1 MPFPFFLFLCSAL
14 LLHFVAFFASTTSL
28 QFSVFFRCS
37 QRAMQE
43 TQPTRSKAKFQLNQR
58 TVQTD
63 REPNK
68 PNERTERM
76 NEHERSERRRRR
88 RQRERR
94 TRNNK
99 LKLKFKTHTHTHAR
113 SGVSAAGRA
122 NIHTHTYSDM
132 LAHTFRFVVG
142 GWIGRCCGRRDVATA
157 DDAAV
162 DAGSAADCEVACGV
176 VAVDLM
182 LRVGGCWGGLVG

>member
-1 MPFPFFLFLCSAL
+1 MPFPFFFLFLCSAL

-63 REPNK
+63 GEPNK

-99 LKLKFKTHTHTHAR
+99 LKLKFKTHTHTRTHWR
-113 SGVSAAGRA
+113 KCCRQSQHS
-122 NIHTHTYSDM
+122 HTHIQTCWR
-132 LAHTFRFVVG
+132 TRFVLLLVG
-142 GWIGRCCGRRDVATA
+142 GLVA
-157 DDAAV
+157 AAV
-162 DAGSAADCEVACGV
+162 DATSQLQTTLRSTQAALLTAKLHV
-176 VAVDLM
+176 VL
-182 LRVGGCWGGLVG
+182 LPLICC